1 MTGLILK
8 TYDYFAKHRL
18 VFWLVM
24 LFSFI
29 LLVALALRVSFEE
42 DISKMLQMDAKT
54 REYTKLIQNTR
65 LIDKLVI
72 SISDESAATS
82 SDQVKMAYCD
92 SMVVRLHTLDTKLVK
107 KVIASPD
114 DFPFM
119 EVYTALLRN
128 LPFFVEEQ
136 DYAHIDSILQPANIQ
151 SHLAGN
157 TRLLSSPTGI
167 LIRQSMPLDPAGIS
181 GAMTLRLQKLGEAT
195 GYEIENGYFFTKDKK
210 NLVLYIEPANP
221 ANETGKNAVLIKAI
235 EDFASELKQQDQFKN
250 IECGFMGATAV
261 SVGNARQIQRDT
273 ALTLS
278 VMCIALIILI
288 TSVFRKKRTPILIFL
303 PIIFGMAFALAC
315 ISFIEKDISLIAIGA
330 TSVLLGIAVNYPIH
344 ILTHRLHE
352 KDLRKVIGNMVEP
365 MTIGSATTIGGF
377 VCLLFVKADILH
389 DFGLLGAFGLI
400 GAVVF
405 SLIFLPHL
413 IGKEQS
419 EGKIAGKWLEKA
431 GTIQLENYAYL
442 RWSIILLT
450 PVMLY
455 FAQFIEFDSD
465 LMHLNYMSP
474 ELKKTEQA
482 LRGANRLQHSV
493 YVISFGSTFDQALAS
508 AGKIKFLS
516 DSLNK
521 SGTTNK
527 YTGVAD
533 FLPSKEEQ
541 EKRFNRWNHY
551 FTPEKIQLIRLS
563 LFQSGKALGFKENAF
578 NEFYSNLELN
588 AKQIDSAD
596 FHLLTS
602 VFAKETVS
610 VTPEMT
616 TIVSVLQVP
625 TDSLTDIEKLVSEQ
639 PASRMLDNKFMSKQ
653 LASII
658 NNDFNFIAIFSAL
671 LVFIALLLTYGR
683 IELALTAFIPMVVSW
698 IWILGLMGLFHIQF
712 NIVNIILS
720 TFIFGLGDDYC
731 IFTMDGLM
739 HEYRSK
745 KKQMPVIRMSILLSG
760 LTTLIGF
767 GVMLIA
773 KHPALQS
780 IALVSV
786 IGITSVLVISQVLMP
801 YLFHTF
807 VSSPVNKG
815 FAPISF
821 KTALQTI
828 FAYTFF
834 ITGCLLLSVAGFFLL
849 VINPFNRPKA
859 QNVFNWM
866 ISKTTWAQLYV
877 MGNLKK
883 RVIYEEKPDF
893 SKPCVFVANHQSVID
908 ILSMSMLSPKMLLL
922 TNKWVWN
929 SPLFGYVVRLA
940 GYYPIFEGADPGIE
954 LLKAKI
960 DAGYS
965 IAVFPEGTR
974 SKDGKI
980 GRFHKGA
987 FYLAQQLE
995 LDIIPVILHDT
1006 GKSIAKGSFT
1016 MRDATMTIKVLKRI
1030 KFDDPD
1036 FGSTYQQKTKAV
1048 HQLFKLQYSLLD
1060 DEFHTPDHFRKRV
1073 IENFLFKGPLLE
1085 WYMKV
1090 KLKMEGN
1097 YRVFQNLVPKQGI
1110 IIDAGCGYGFMSYM
1124 LAYMEPKREITGLD
1138 YDESKIEVAENGFDK
1153 PANLNFVSSN
1163 LQDYT
1168 VPNAD
1173 CIIFSD
1179 VLHYLN
1185 LQERNGIFT
1194 AYASKLLP
1202 GGKIIIRDGDNR
1214 MTKKH
1219 ATTRLTEIFSTRI
1232 LNFNKTENKLE
1243 FFSFEDMAKLGDSL
1257 GFETQI
1263 IDQTKWTSNVV
1274 MVFKRKNNG

>member
-1 MTGLILK
+1 M
-8 TYDYFAKHRL
+8 
-18 VFWLVM
+18 
-24 LFSFI
+24 
-29 LLVALALRVSFEE
+29 
-42 DISKMLQMDAKT
+42 
-54 REYTKLIQNTR
+54 
-65 LIDKLVI
+65 
-72 SISDESAATS
+72 
-82 SDQVKMAYCD
+82 
-92 SMVVRLHTLDTKLVK
+92 
-107 KVIASPD
+107 
-114 DFPFM
+114 
-119 EVYTALLRN
+119 
-128 LPFFVEEQ
+128 
-136 DYAHIDSILQPANIQ
+136 
-151 SHLAGN
+151 
-157 TRLLSSPTGI
+157 
-167 LIRQSMPLDPAGIS
+167 DPAGIS
-181 GAMTLRLQKLGEAT
+181 GAMTFRLQKLGEAT
-195 GYEIENGYFFTKDKK
+195 GYEINDGYFFTKDKK
-210 NLVLYIEPANP
+210 NLVLFIEPANP

-235 EDFASELKQQDQFKN
+235 EDFASELKKQDQFKN
-250 IECGFMGATAV
+250 INLGFMGATAV

-273 ALTLS
+273 ALTLA
-278 VMCIALIILI
+278 VMCIALILLI

-352 KDLRKVIGNMVEP
+352 KDLRKVIGDMVEP

-377 VCLLFVKADILH
+377 VCLLFVKAEILH

-413 IGKEQS
+413 IDKQQTEQ
-419 EGKIAGKWLEKA
+419 KIAGKWLEKA
-431 GTIQLENYAYL
+431 GKIQLENYTYL

-482 LRGANRLQHSV
+482 LRGADRLKHSV

-508 AGKIKFLS
+508 AGKIKNLS

-521 SGTTNK
+521 SGTANK
-527 YTGVAD
+527 YSGVAD
-533 FLPSKEEQ
+533 FLPSELEQ
-541 EKRFNRWNHY
+541 KKRSNHWKHF
-551 FTPEKIQLIRLS
+551 FTPGKIQQIKAS
-563 LFQSGKALGFKENAF
+563 LDQSGKALGFKENAF
-578 NEFYSNLELN
+578 DDFYANLELN
-588 AKQIDSAD
+588 TNHIDSAD
-596 FHLLTS
+596 FHLLTT
-602 VFAKETVS
+602 VFAKEMVS
-610 VTPEMT
+610 VTPELT

-625 TDSLTDIEKLVSEQ
+625 KTSVTDVEKLISAQTE
-639 PASRMLDNKFMSKQ
+639 SRMLDNKFMSKQ
-653 LASII
+653 LSSII
-658 NNDFNFIAIFSAL
+658 NDDFNFIAIFSAL

-698 IWILGLMGLFHIQF
+698 VWILGLMGLFHIQF

-731 IFTMDGLM
+731 IFTMDGLLQ
-739 HEYRSK
+739 EYRNK

-767 GVMLIA
+767 GVMLIS

-801 YLFHTF
+801 YLFRMF
-807 VSSPVNKG
+807 VSSPVSKG

-821 KTALQTI
+821 KTAILTTL
-828 FAYTFF
+828 AYTFF
-834 ITGCLLLSVAGFFLL
+834 ITGCILLIISGFFLL
-849 VINPFNRPKA
+849 VINPFNRSNA
-859 QNVFNWM
+859 QSLFNWM
-866 ISKTTWAQLYV
+866 ISKTTWALLYV
-877 MGNLKK
+877 MGNLDK
-883 RVIYEEKPDF
+883 RVIYEEKHDF
-893 SKPCVFVANHQSVID
+893 SKPCIFVANHQSFID
-908 ILSMSMLSPKMLLL
+908 ILSMCMLNPKMILL

-940 GYYPIFEGADPGIE
+940 GYYPVFEGAEPAIG

-974 SKDGKI
+974 SKDRKI

-995 LDIIPVILHDT
+995 LDIVPVILHGT
-1006 GKSIAKGSFT
+1006 GKCIAKGSFT
-1016 MRDATMTIKVLKRI
+1016 LNDAIITIKVLKRI
-1030 KFDDPD
+1030 KFDDTE
-1036 FGSTYQQKTKAV
+1036 FGSTYQQKTKSI
-1048 HQLFKLQYSLLD
+1048 HQLFKRQYALLE
-1060 DEFHTPDHFRKRV
+1060 DEFNTPQNLRKRV
-1073 IENFLFKGPLLE
+1073 IDNFLFKGPLLE

-1090 KLKMEGN
+1090 KMRLEDN
-1097 YRVFQNLVPKQGI
+1097 YLVFQNLVPQQGV
-1110 IIDAGCGYGFMSYM
+1110 IIDAGCGYGFMAYM
-1124 LAYMEPKREITGLD
+1124 LAYLEPHREITGLD

-1153 PANLNFVSSN
+1153 PTNLNFVSSS
-1163 LQDYT
+1163 LQDFV
-1168 VPNAD
+1168 VPDAD

-1185 LQERNGIFT
+1185 EHERNRIFME
-1194 AYASKLLP
+1194 YALKLLP
-1202 GGKIIIRDGDNR
+1202 GGTIIIRDGDNR
-1214 MTKKH
+1214 LDKKH
-1219 ATTRLTEIFSTRI
+1219 ANTRLTELFSTRI
-1232 LNFNKTENKLE
+1232 LNFNKTENKLQ
-1243 FFSFEDMAKLGDSL
+1243 FFSFNDMAKLGQSL

-1263 IDQTKWTSNVV
+1263 IEQAKWTSNLI